1 MSLAERRPH
10 RLNRLLPM
18 RFRDIVPQPLP
29 LLPPVSPV
37 PINDDVIP
45 QTPSSHNSN
54 GLLSANHS
62 PGPHIRQIFQ
72 TPRNIFGLFR
82 RYFSEKVPT
91 HDPEE
96 HKDIFDL
103 SDEPIISTSP
113 RFADNRN
120 HFDPFPNKSSF
131 RLADWHWNHGV
142 QKSRESF
149 NQLLNIIG
157 DPEFRPEDV
166 RQTNWTKID
175 SKLAANHFDGSEDEE
190 EAEWMDK
197 DVGWSRTPITIS
209 VPFHHRTKHPG
220 PQDYRVGDLYHRS
233 LVSVIREKLAKPHD
247 DRQFHYEPFELYW
260 HPNNLC
266 AEERVHGELY
276 TSSAFLDAHRELQES
291 PGEPGCNLPRVVVA
305 MMFYSDGTHLTSFGN
320 AKLWPSYL
328 FFGNELKYRRCK
340 PSCHLCNHVA
350 YFQAVGHFGLSLI
363 SPEHDLQLPDAF
375 KDFASENMKGHPP
388 SDALMTH
395 CRHEVLHAQWDIL
408 LDEEFMVAYEH
419 GIVIECC
426 DEITRRFYPRFLTY
440 SADYKEK

>member
-1 MSLAERRPH
+1 MSVEAEDSGMSLAERRPR
-10 RLNRLLPM
+10 RLNRLLPK
-18 RFRDIVPQPLP
+18 RFRDIAPQPLP

-37 PINDDVIP
+37 PLNDAVVP
-45 QTPSSHNSN
+45 QTPSSRDSN
-54 GLLSANHS
+54 GPRSADHS
-62 PGPHIRQIFQ
+62 SSPRMCQ

-82 RYFSEKVPT
+82 RYFLEKVST

-113 RFADNRN
+113 PFADNGN
-120 HFDPFPNKSSF
+120 PFDPFPNKSSF

-149 NQLLNIIG
+149 NQLLKIIG

-175 SKLAANHFDGSEDEE
+175 SKLAANSFDGGADEE

-197 DVGWSRTPITIS
+197 DVGWTRTPITIS
-209 VPFHHRTKHPG
+209 VPFHSRTKVPG
-220 PQDYRVGDLYHRS
+220 PQDYHVGDLYHRS
-233 LVSVIREKLAKPHD
+233 LVSVIREKLSKPHD
-247 DRQFHYEPFELYW
+247 VRQFYYEPFELYW
-260 HPNNLC
+260 HPNNSC

-276 TSSAFLDAHRELQES
+276 SSPAFLDAHRKLQES
-291 PGEPGCNLPRVVVA
+291 PGEPGCDLPRVVLA

-328 FFGNELKYRRCK
+328 FFGNESKYRRCK

-350 YFQAVGHFGLSLI
+350 YFQAVGHSLTLLS
-363 SPEHDLQLPDAF
+363 
-375 KDFASENMKGHPP
+375 
-388 SDALMTH
+388 
-395 CRHEVLHAQWDIL
+395 DIL
-408 LDEEFMVAYEH
+408 
-419 GIVIECC
+419 
-426 DEITRRFYPRFLTY
+426 
-440 SADYKEK
+440 